1 MMEED
6 REVDDGERREEMNAL
21 QREADL
27 PLEEIMRRYGS
38 VGHAGGEEADSDGE
52 DAGEERVDERGE
64 GGEAEEERGGEERED
79 EEFGNEGGEGE
90 GMEDEEGRGET
101 REDKVVGGRLQRDTG
116 SSEGPRGLKVKAE
129 VRIEGQEEDEEGGR
143 HEETGT
149 NEKREGLEHEE
160 ERIDRRAATSEERRV
175 MEDEWEEDAE
185 DYDPIKQVRCFSTP
199 S

>member
-1 MMEED
+1 MKCQISVSLFISFHPTDSLLLYMRFCSFQEAAEEAAMMEEE
-6 REVDDGERREEMNAL
+6 RAVDEGERREEMDAL
-21 QREADL
+21 QREAEL
-27 PLEEIMRRYGS
+27 PLEEIMRRYGC
-38 VGHAGGEEADSDGE
+38 GAGGGEEGQGQD
-52 DAGEERVDERGE
+52 VDE
-64 GGEAEEERGGEERED
+64 EED
-79 EEFGNEGGEGE
+79 
-90 GMEDEEGRGET
+90 EDEEGRGET